1 MKKKIIS
8 QNQAKDATTP
18 NAPNTPITKDED
30 GRERRHTGGNQ
41 SAEKPPLPPDKHG
54 PPPTT
59 PPPPVPGGTAG
70 NTSQNKLSLQ
80 PSTKGTTYTVLYI
93 PKFEKNTQIL
103 HFFRNNLI
111 SKLENVCPFFLHN
124 TLFCTPI
131 LRNLSFKS
139 NYFSLLF
146 LSCKQAKKMVCI
158 LSHFVQKF
166 IAILFMSTKRCKLEI
181 KSKSLIS

>member
-80 PSTKGTTYTVLYI
+80 PSTKGTTYCFIYI

-103 HFFRNNLI
+103 HF
-111 SKLENVCPFFLHN
+111 
-124 TLFCTPI
+124 
-131 LRNLSFKS
+131 
-139 NYFSLLF
+139 
-146 LSCKQAKKMVCI
+146 
-158 LSHFVQKF
+158 
-166 IAILFMSTKRCKLEI
+166 LEI
-181 KSKSLIS
+181 T

>member
-80 PSTKGTTYTVLYI
+80 PSTKGTTYCFIYMYI

-103 HFFRNNLI
+103 HFLKI
-111 SKLENVCPFFLHN
+111 
-124 TLFCTPI
+124 T
-131 LRNLSFKS
+131 
-139 NYFSLLF
+139 
-146 LSCKQAKKMVCI
+146 
-158 LSHFVQKF
+158 
-166 IAILFMSTKRCKLEI
+166 
-181 KSKSLIS
+181 

>member
-80 PSTKGTTYTVLYI
+80 PSTKGTTYLFIYI
-93 PKFEKNTQIL
+93 YFA
-103 HFFRNNLI
+103 FFKNNLI

-139 NYFSLLF
+139 NSFSLLSF
-146 LSCKQAKKMVCI
+146 SLASKPKKWSV
-158 LSHFVQKF
+158 S
-166 IAILFMSTKRCKLEI
+166 
-181 KSKSLIS
+181 

>member
-80 PSTKGTTYTVLYI
+80 PSTKGTTYLFIYI
-93 PKFEKNTQIL
+93 YFA
-103 HFFRNNLI
+103 FFKNNLI

-131 LRNLSFKS
+131 LRNNLSFKS
-139 NYFSLLF
+139 NSFSLLSF
-146 LSCKQAKKMVCI
+146 SLASKPKKWSV
-158 LSHFVQKF
+158 S
-166 IAILFMSTKRCKLEI
+166 
-181 KSKSLIS
+181 